1 MTSFSSVYREIMQR
15 KLTDLQRLVLS
26 VERKLTA
33 IEERSE
39 KRLTKTEQRNVERK
53 ILRLKSDIKKM
64 FQ

>member
-1 MTSFSSVYREIMQR
+1 MQR